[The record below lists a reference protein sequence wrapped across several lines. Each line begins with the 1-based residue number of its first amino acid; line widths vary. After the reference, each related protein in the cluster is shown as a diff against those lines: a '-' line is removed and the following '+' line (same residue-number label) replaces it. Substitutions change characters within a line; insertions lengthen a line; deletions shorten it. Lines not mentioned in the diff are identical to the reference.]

1 MTSISIDI
9 GIRVRLRLTGSR
21 EVVSARGRKN
31 WWKICVR
38 VKVKGR
44 GILYRIDL
52 QYGTSPVERVN
63 AQCVNA
69 QCVDRARAVLQ
80 MNRLRVV
87 CFVCAYFATRM
98 LSVHIRSTNSS
109 LARFG
114 QISVRPLSK
123 R

>member
-38 VKVKGR
+38 GKVKGR

-69 QCVDRARAVLQ
+69 QCVDRARAVL
-80 MNRLRVV
+80 
-87 CFVCAYFATRM
+87 
-98 LSVHIRSTNSS
+98 
-109 LARFG
+109 
-114 QISVRPLSK
+114 
-123 R
+123 

>member
-52 QYGTSPVERVN
+52 QYGTSPVDTLGIDTLG
-63 AQCVNA
+63 
-69 QCVDRARAVLQ
+69 VDSLYWARAVL
-80 MNRLRVV
+80 
-87 CFVCAYFATRM
+87 
-98 LSVHIRSTNSS
+98 
-109 LARFG
+109 
-114 QISVRPLSK
+114 
-123 R
+123 